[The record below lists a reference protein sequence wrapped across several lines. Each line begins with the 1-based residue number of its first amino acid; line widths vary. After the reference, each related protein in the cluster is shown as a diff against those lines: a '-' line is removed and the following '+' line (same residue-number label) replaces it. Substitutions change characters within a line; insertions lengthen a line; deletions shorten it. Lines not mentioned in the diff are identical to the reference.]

1 MQDPECVLTV
11 EQVDREEVTDLQD
24 EATQFLV
31 ENRLP
36 LTDLAI
42 EENDLLSGREGGPQ
56 LSQRPERVLWKFEQ
70 NAAHSALVAESLE
83 QDDVVNG
90 KREEL
95 VGFARQIR
103 NAIADGGIDDRVSI
117 EFVRDGLVVDPE
129 DVLVDAEFLVEE
141 FQCRFEPLCK
151 SVNGISVEAFEVH
164 ATHFNDRTDIP
175 PLRDEKALVNQ
186 AP

>member
-1 MQDPECVLTV
+1 M
-11 EQVDREEVTDLQD
+11 
-24 EATQFLV
+24 LV
-31 ENRLP
+31 PCSTPAKHRKR
-36 LTDLAI
+36 I
-42 EENDLLSGREGGPQ
+42 R
-56 LSQRPERVLWKFEQ
+56 K
-70 NAAHSALVAESLE
+70 SLE

-95 VGFARQIR
+95 VGFAREIR

-129 DVLVDAEFLVEE
+129 DVLVDVEFLVEE

-164 ATHFNDRTDIP
+164 ATHFKNRTEIP
-175 PLRDEKALVNQ
+175 RLREEKVLVNKTLW
-186 AP
+186 ADLLVE

>member
-1 MQDPECVLTV
+1 M
-11 EQVDREEVTDLQD
+11 
-24 EATQFLV
+24 
-31 ENRLP
+31 
-36 LTDLAI
+36 
-42 EENDLLSGREGGPQ
+42 
-56 LSQRPERVLWKFEQ
+56 LWKFEQ

-117 EFVRDGLVVDPE
+117 EFVRDALVVDLE

-141 FQCRFEPLCK
+141 FQCRFKPLGK
-151 SVNGISVEAFEVH
+151 TVNGISVEAFEIH
-164 ATHFNDRTDIP
+164 ATHFKYGSEI
-175 PLRDEKALVNQ
+175 A
-186 AP
+186 